1 MKRGHRAALGLA
13 AAALGLTS
21 APGGAV
27 QADVSLNFS
36 ASASGTVDRDS
47 TSTSGSGDAE
57 GYVSV
62 GEYVAQGLAEGFAEG
77 ERRLELI
84 QRSVWTEPVCGGQ
97 PLVMLKSDAE
107 PPNGGC
113 LPEQT
118 QFNLSCTCLSGFDN
132 ASSWDLRLKAPTAA
146 DTSNASIPVTQDG
159 SEGVAVSSL
168 MTIDL
173 PNGVEKL

>member
-1 MKRGHRAALGLA
+1 MKRGYRATLGL
-13 AAALGLTS
+13 AALGLTC
-21 APGGAV
+21 ALAGAV
-27 QADVSLNFS
+27 QESVSLNFS
-36 ASASGTVDRDS
+36 ASGSGTGNRGS
-47 TSTSGSGDAE
+47 ASGSGDAE

-62 GEYVAQGLAEGFAEG
+62 GEYVAQGLAAGFAEG

-84 QRSVWTEPVCGGQ
+84 QRRVWTEPVCGGQ
-97 PLVMLKSDAE
+97 PFVMLKSDIE

-132 ASSWDLRLKAPTAA
+132 VSSWEFHLKAPTAA
-146 DTSNASIPVTQDG
+146 DASNTSIPVMQAG
-159 SEGVAVSSL
+159 SEDVAVSSL

-173 PNGVEKL
+173 PNGVQQL